1 MMKSQITLILEVL
14 GLVVISAAAD
24 DLDDPLGRVR
34 EAPLRKRNQLRHWSS
49 RHARATEIQGEEGER
64 FDPFMGIKRDLRFD
78 SSLSSMSSLSFSNP
92 TYMAPLSLSFS
103 MATNTNE
110 EGGEMLS
117 DGYMLQHKLN
127 EADGTITMELVYD
140 GDAWIGIAFSDDDKM
155 AGSDAVM

>member
-1 MMKSQITLILEVL
+1 MKSQIILILEVL

-24 DLDDPLGRVR
+24 DLDSFDRVR
-34 EAPLRKRNQLRHWSS
+34 EAPVRKRIQLRHRSL
-49 RHARATEIQGEEGER
+49 RHAHATEIQVDDGER

-78 SSLSSMSSLSFSNP
+78 SSFSMDKTLSFSNP
-92 TYMAPLSLSFS
+92 TYMPPSLSLSFS
-103 MATNTNE
+103 MANTNE

>member
-1 MMKSQITLILEVL
+1 
-14 GLVVISAAAD
+14 
-24 DLDDPLGRVR
+24 
-34 EAPLRKRNQLRHWSS
+34 
-49 RHARATEIQGEEGER
+49 
-64 FDPFMGIKRDLRFD
+64 
-78 SSLSSMSSLSFSNP
+78 
-92 TYMAPLSLSFS
+92 MAPLSLSFS

>member
-1 MMKSQITLILEVL
+1 MKSQIILVLEVL

-24 DLDDPLGRVR
+24 DLDDPLGR

-49 RHARATEIQGEEGER
+49 RHAHATEIQGDEGER

-78 SSLSSMSSLSFSNP
+78 SSLRSLSFSNP

-110 EGGEMLS
+110 EEGEMLT
-117 DGYMLQHKLN
+117 DGYMLQHTLN

-140 GDAWIGIAFSDDDKM
+140 GDAWIGIAFSQDDKM
-155 AGSDAVM
+155 SGSDAVM

>member
-1 MMKSQITLILEVL
+1 MKSQIIFILEVL

-24 DLDDPLGRVR
+24 DLVNPLGRDR

-49 RHARATEIQGEEGER
+49 RNAHATENQGDEEER

-110 EGGEMLS
+110 EGGYMLS

-127 EADGTITMELVYD
+127 EADGTITMELIYD
-140 GDAWIGIAFSDDDKM
+140 GDAWVGIAFSDDDKM